1 VPTAGDPR
9 VLRLGLAQIGL
20 ASIVAALMLFVAVP
34 REWLGL
40 ALLGLIPLAVYMAYR
55 RWLAYQRSMAGSDNV
70 RIDEAG
76 IHWIDAACE
85 DRLFRREDIRG
96 FSIGRDADTLR
107 PVPSLTLHLAGGF
120 VSQPIELHLPAT
132 PTSVRNLLLDQW
144 KIAEREPPANSDA
157 GDYDVAIA
165 VYGECHDDYQEWHWE
180 GTRDELARFFA
191 LFAAAADELPLP
203 PPGAKPAAK
212 TIQTTR
218 RQPARLSIAHS
229 HHSHFDAE
237 TLAAPAATLQDIADR
252 GAAVLSS
259 SDDDDD
265 QKFDVALGPK
275 DVWTFH
281 LHVRS
286 R

>member
-76 IHWIDAACE
+76 IHWIDAASE
-85 DRLFRREDIRG
+85 DRLFRREDILG
-96 FSIGRDADTLR
+96 FTIGRDADTLR

-191 LFAAAADELPLP
+191 VFAAAADELPLP
-203 PPGAKPAAK
+203 PVGARPAAK
-212 TIQTTR
+212 KVQATR
-218 RQPARLSIAHS
+218 RQPARLSIAHAP
-229 HHSHFDAE
+229 HSHFDPD
-237 TLAAPAATLQDIADR
+237 TIAAPAATLRDISTRAETALADTVD
-252 GAAVLSS
+252 G
-259 SDDDDD
+259 DDR
-265 QKFDVALGPK
+265 KFDLTVGPK
-275 DVWTFH
+275 NVWTFH

-286 R
+286 S